1 MVTLV
6 EQHVIKANDPR
17 FAEIDAAAFAAKN
30 LYNLGNYTIR
40 QSWLAEDGYIP
51 YARLDK
57 LLQAHEAY
65 RALPSK
71 VSQLVLQQLDHNWQS
86 FFAAMRAWREHPDR
100 FLGQPRPPGY
110 KHKQK
115 AAFLLTYNNQAFSK
129 PWLRKGFI
137 KPSQLEIYIRTK
149 QTDVSQVR
157 IVPRQEHYVVE
168 IVYQR
173 APEQYNL
180 DRRLIAGIDL
190 GTDNLIT
197 LTSNQPGFTPVVV
210 NGRGLKSN
218 NQYYN
223 KARAAG
229 QAEVGTQS
237 TKRQRRLTEKR
248 NRRIKHL
255 MHIASR
261 MVIDHLVMRGI
272 GTLVIGYNPKWK
284 QRVRLGRVNNQ
295 KFVSIPHAM
304 LLEML
309 AYKAELAGIQVVLQ
323 EESYTSKCSFLD
335 GEFPEKRE
343 VYAGK
348 RIKRGLFQAADGR
361 LINAD
366 VNAAYNIIIKAF
378 PKAIEGIEGVPVVH
392 PVRVMLSQTE

>member
-6 EQHVIKANDPR
+6 EQHVIKASDPR
-17 FAEIDAAAFAAKN
+17 FAQIDAAAFAAKN

-40 QSWLAEDGYIP
+40 QSWLAGDGYIP
-51 YARLDK
+51 YTRLDK

-71 VSQLVLQQLDHNWQS
+71 VSQLVLKQLDHNWQS

-100 FLGQPRPPGY
+100 FLGRPSPPGY
-110 KHKQK
+110 KPKQTGR
-115 AAFLLTYNNQAFSK
+115 FLLTYNNQAFSK
-129 PWLRKGFI
+129 RWLRKGFV
-137 KPSQLEIYIRTK
+137 KPSQLEIYIRTQ
-149 QTDVSQVR
+149 QTDVKQVR
-157 IVPRQEHYVVE
+157 IVPRRDHYVVE

-173 APEQYNL
+173 APEKHNL

-197 LTSNQPGFTPVVV
+197 LTSNQPGFPPVVV

-223 KARAAG
+223 KERAAG

-237 TKRQRRLTEKR
+237 TKRQRRLAEKR

-261 MVIDHLVMRGI
+261 RVIDHLVMRGI

-304 LLEML
+304 LVDML
-309 AYKAELAGIQVVLQ
+309 IYKAELAGIQVVLQ

-348 RIKRGLFQAADGR
+348 RIKRGLFQTADGR

-378 PKAIEGIEGVPVVH
+378 PKAIEGIEGVLVVH